1 MMSGVCLKFLQPEK
15 GVEERSNYMQNLDNY
30 LITLLWGILKF
41 FHSEKIKTGTKINPY
56 PH

>member
-30 LITLLWGILKF
+30 LIT
-41 FHSEKIKTGTKINPY
+41 
-56 PH
+56 